1 MSQLVGC
8 AVCGVMFTLST
19 ILWVILFR
27 QRPLVFKDLPEEM
40 ITSSPTPVA
49 STLARED
56 AIQREREEAAAIA
69 AEAERRNIQHRQQ
82 QQQQQMQRPVPV
94 SVPVSR
100 PTYPYQQQQPSM
112 QHSQSFVNNHMVA
125 LQPLQSQNSSGYL
138 NQGYQQQSYYTQP
151 QQQQQQQPS
160 QQHAYTNAET
170 DAYYSNNYASYNP
183 RASYDRAP
191 NTPQFQH
198 HGATAP
204 LMTASGYTEEPG
216 SYVDPPGTSN
226 MQYADYAD
234 YAYGQFNPAE
244 TFEDP
249 TSQEAQAHLEYAN
262 QLREQQLYHQNMAE
276 VLQKQQELKMQKKQ
290 LGHDGSNPPPSSGS
304 TASFYPQPPQRSGT
318 LPRLPFAPD
327 SSASAG
333 TYGTGTT
340 QNMNTGMMT
349 AGGSTASDNMRQVS
363 SPQQYPDN
371 VTVAESH
378 CSDDRYKAELLGEV
392 RKARQESRE
401 SYDNYKVQV
410 GSRGDV
416 GENSGSNRQNT
427 FVPPPK

>member
-1 MSQLVGC
+1 
-8 AVCGVMFTLST
+8 
-19 ILWVILFR
+19 
-27 QRPLVFKDLPEEM
+27 M

-56 AIQREREEAAAIA
+56 TIQREHEEAAIA
-69 AEAERRNIQHRQQ
+69 AEAERRKVQHRQQQQ
-82 QQQQQMQRPVPV
+82 QQQQQMQRPAPA
-94 SVPVSR
+94 SR
-100 PTYPYQQQQPSM
+100 PTHPYQQQ

-138 NQGYQQQSYYTQP
+138 NQGYQQQPYYNHQA
-151 QQQQQQQPS
+151 QQPP

-170 DAYYSNNYASYNP
+170 DAYYSNNYAGYNS
-183 RASYDRAP
+183 RSSYDRAP

-204 LMTASGYTEEPG
+204 LVAVPGYTEEPG
-216 SYVDPPGTSN
+216 SYVEPPGTSS
-226 MQYADYAD
+226 MPYAD

-262 QLREQQLYHQNMAE
+262 QLREQQLYHQNMGEA
-276 VLQKQQELKMQKKQ
+276 LKKQQQLKMQFSR
-290 LGHDGSNPPPSSGS
+290 DDSNFPSSGS
-304 TASFYPQPPQRSGT
+304 TTNFFYPQPPQHSST
-318 LPRLPFAPD
+318 MSRLPSVPT
-327 SSASAG
+327 SSASGAG

-340 QNMNTGMMT
+340 HMNTGMVT
-349 AGGSTASDNMRQVS
+349 PGGSTSTDNLRQLC

-378 CSDDRYKAELLGEV
+378 YSDDRYKAELLDEV
-392 RKARQESRE
+392 RKTRQEGRE
-401 SYDNYKVQV
+401 SSDNYKVQV
-410 GSRGDV
+410 GSRGDG
-416 GENSGSNRQNT
+416 GESSGNSRQST
-427 FVPPPK
+427 YVPPPM